1 LLSQKKNKQ
10 TISMTHLLAERCFY
24 AALVK
29 AEMSQKENLWQEN
42 KTVVGID

>member
-1 LLSQKKNKQ
+1 
-10 TISMTHLLAERCFY
+10 MTDLLAERCFY